1 MPTVSQH
8 YIRQHGHAGR
18 AGATGAAATTAP
30 VVLMVSGGADSTAL
44 LLMACTGALDIQDG
58 RGRARIARERL
69 HVLHV
74 NHHLRGAAS
83 DADEAFVRD
92 LCERL
97 GVPLCVEH
105 AAAAVLEQG
114 NLEAAAR
121 EVRYAAAR
129 RYVRDLCREA
139 GVPRTAAR
147 IATAHTASDR
157 AETFFMNAI
166 RGSGSAGL
174 SSIPRRRNV
183 IVRPLLDATHE
194 DLVRYLEVAGQPW
207 REDESNRDTS
217 YLRNFVRHR
226 LMPLARER
234 NAELAHS
241 VGAACDILGAED
253 AFMSQ
258 LAATAWRSC
267 VREER
272 DGLVVLDAARL
283 AAAEVA
289 IARRMVRLT
298 MRRVAPEARLEM
310 RHVEA
315 VLACVAS
322 GSGSLTLPEGV
333 DARVEFGML
342 SFRTAR
348 ARETVSAGWLPVPGR
363 MPQANQMVLEA
374 SLARIPADADA
385 SALARELAAAPGGS
399 VWSGA
404 LAGGAEEAPGGS
416 ALPLGSRAG
425 SAPSEDPMRPQG
437 LGARAASPDGA
448 SQAWG
453 LGGAAGVA
461 RAHVVLADAR
471 ALGYEEGELARAL
484 RGEQGSTV
492 RVWVDGPAPGD
503 VMCPLGMHG
512 RSKKL
517 SDLLGEAQVP
527 VAQRASVPVV
537 RTSPSG
543 AVVWV
548 AGVRLDERFRC
559 HASTRVA
566 LRLVLR
572 EVG

>member
-8 YIRQHGHAGR
+8 YIRPHGHTGR
-18 AGATGAAATTAP
+18 AIAGGVALSAPVAP

-74 NHHLRGAAS
+74 NHHLRGASS
-83 DADEAFVRD
+83 DADEAFVRN

-139 GVPRTAAR
+139 GVPRAAAR

-166 RGSGSAGL
+166 RGSGPAGL
-174 SSIPRRRNV
+174 SSIPRRRNI

-217 YLRNFVRHR
+217 YLRNFIRHR

-234 NAELAHS
+234 NAELAS
-241 VGAACDILGAED
+241 NVGAACDILGAED

-283 AAAEVA
+283 AATEVA
-289 IARRMVRLT
+289 IARRMVRMT
-298 MRRVAPEARLEM
+298 MQRVAPEARLEM

-315 VLACVAS
+315 VLTCVAA
-322 GSGSLTLPEGV
+322 GAGSLTLPEGV
-333 DARVEFGML
+333 DARVEFGTL
-342 SFRTAR
+342 AFRTAR
-348 ARETVSAGWLPVPGR
+348 ARETVSVGWLPVPGR
-363 MPQANQMVLEA
+363 MAQANQMVLEA
-374 SLARIPADADA
+374 SLVRIPSDMDA
-385 SALARELAAAPGGS
+385 SVLARELAAAPGGAACIGAPGAVS
-399 VWSGA
+399 MPSENTLQLGGSGA
-404 LAGGAEEAPGGS
+404 WSASSEHAARLPVEEAGGTVAIPS
-416 ALPLGSRAG
+416 AIP
-425 SAPSEDPMRPQG
+425 P
-437 LGARAASPDGA
+437 
-448 SQAWG
+448 
-453 LGGAAGVA
+453 
-461 RAHVVLADAR
+461 AHAVLADAQ

-484 RGEQGSTV
+484 RGEPGSPV

-503 VMCPLGMHG
+503 IMCPLGMHG

-559 HASTRVA
+559 RAATRVA